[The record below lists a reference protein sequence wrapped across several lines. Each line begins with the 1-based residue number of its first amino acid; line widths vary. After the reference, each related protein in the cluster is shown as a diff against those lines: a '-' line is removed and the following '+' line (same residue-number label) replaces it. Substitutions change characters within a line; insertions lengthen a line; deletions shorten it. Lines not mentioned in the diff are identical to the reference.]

1 MTCDWAAMAK
11 QLRNGDPT
19 LRPRWQERPLF
30 KMGRL
35 SLQLPWMMAV
45 QNNSTAVI
53 NNLRRLGARRS
64 EAQEE
69 TRRIEE
75 RLGALFRERG
85 FNVLVGYEIP
95 APATEDANAG
105 EIDLICARDGHV
117 FVLELKSTYQRR
129 SVKEAWAHRASTLRK
144 AGLQLSRK
152 VPAVQRALGQDM
164 ELMAALGLVNGR
176 TAVTAWIVD
185 TSIEWDHQL
194 FQGFLK
200 VSLEEVLIALRGD
213 RRLLNDPLGLF
224 AGNAVL
230 NQGANQCAEQ
240 SKEDTLYPDGFS
252 AGRFVEVIQTA
263 TVWAGSL

>member
-1 MTCDWAAMAK
+1 MAK

-64 EAQEE
+64 ETQEE

-95 APATEDANAG
+95 APAATEDANAKG
-105 EIDLICARDGHV
+105 NRFNLCARWARV
-117 FVLELKSTYQRR
+117 FVLELKSTC
-129 SVKEAWAHRASTLRK
+129 S
-144 AGLQLSRK
+144 
-152 VPAVQRALGQDM
+152 
-164 ELMAALGLVNGR
+164 AA
-176 TAVTAWIVD
+176 
-185 TSIEWDHQL
+185 Q
-194 FQGFLK
+194 
-200 VSLEEVLIALRGD
+200 
-213 RRLLNDPLGLF
+213 
-224 AGNAVL
+224 
-230 NQGANQCAEQ
+230 
-240 SKEDTLYPDGFS
+240 
-252 AGRFVEVIQTA
+252 
-263 TVWAGSL
+263 